1 MALFLEYF
9 DGSLNEE
16 IQTVINRSVE
26 IYSKLK
32 KKGKSH
38 WKKTHRTKIR
48 LASIIFIAY
57 LEVRETV

>member
-32 KKGKSH
+32 KKKAKATGKRPTGLKLDWPVLFLSH
-38 WKKTHRTKIR
+38 I
-48 LASIIFIAY
+48 
-57 LEVRETV
+57 